1 MVQRTRIPVLL
12 LTGFLGS
19 GKTSLLSKWLRAP
32 EFSNSMVIVNELGEV
47 GIDDRLVQFS
57 SEAPIL
63 LENGCACCEAAEDL
77 NATLERLFWQRLHR
91 QIPRFEW
98 MLIETTGI
106 ADPAPIMAA
115 IGTNDLVA
123 ERYSLAGVVTAF
135 DARRGP
141 EQLAQHPECRNQ
153 IMQADAVILTKMDLA
168 SVDEAIAARAA
179 ITSLRRDMTTPDIPI
194 FESAHGSLPASV
206 IVEALKSRETLARGV
221 APESSAEHSPD
232 VTSAFAALAKPV
244 AGAQLEAALA
254 TILQRYGKR
263 ILRLKGVAHIDYAGN
278 AQVVQATPGEPIE
291 YAPMPVTINETDRKS
306 GLTIIAQFVPAEL
319 VARDFLSML
328 ARDEVQSALPV
339 FPQRASG

>member
-1 MVQRTRIPVLL
+1 MVQRTRIPILL

-32 EFSNSMVIVNELGEV
+32 EFANSMVIVNELGEV
-47 GIDDRLVQFS
+47 GLDDRLVQFS

-77 NATLERLFWQRLHR
+77 NATLERLFWQRLHK

-141 EQLAQHPECRNQ
+141 EQLAQHPECSNQ
-153 IMQADAVILTKMDLA
+153 IMQADAVILTKMDLT
-168 SVDEAIAARAA
+168 SVDEANAARAA
-179 ITSLRRDMTTPDIPI
+179 IKSLRPNVRI

-206 IVEALKSRETLARGV
+206 IVEALKSRETLARGI
-221 APESSAEHSPD
+221 APDLSAEHSPD
-232 VTSAFAALAKPV
+232 VTSAFAALGKPV
-244 AGAQLEAALA
+244 AGPRLESALA